1 MALIWKATSNGL
13 SVDVNLLGV
22 SWKQS
27 HIYVNRHMLS
37 PKIGCKADVF
47 TFSLHFSYF
56 LIMNLLNEV
65 TLPYA
70 DSDSFALQ

>member
-1 MALIWKATSNGL
+1 MLFLGFLHICIQSSRTWWN
-13 SVDVNLLGV
+13 LGV
-22 SWKQS
+22 QFQ
-27 HIYVNRHMLS
+27 
-37 PKIGCKADVF
+37 CE
-47 TFSLHFSYF
+47 FSYF